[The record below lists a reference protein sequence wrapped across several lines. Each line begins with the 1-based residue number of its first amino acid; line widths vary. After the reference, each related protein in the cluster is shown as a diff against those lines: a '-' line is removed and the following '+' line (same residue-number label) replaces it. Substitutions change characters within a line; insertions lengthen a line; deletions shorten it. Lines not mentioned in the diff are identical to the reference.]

1 MTYPQ
6 INGVEN
12 NVQPRQTLHD
22 VGRQRR
28 SHSNTNRQSNNW
40 RKTGQVRRIQADK
53 QIVEQV
59 CLLTGLEPLWSN
71 LLASVLSHLKSR
83 IKHTLTEPSSNR
95 P

>member
-28 SHSNTNRQSNNW
+28 SHSNTNRHSNNG
-40 RKTGQVRRIQADK
+40 RQTGQVLRIQADK

-59 CLLTGLEPLWSN
+59 CLLARLEPL
-71 LLASVLSHLKSR
+71 
-83 IKHTLTEPSSNR
+83 
-95 P
+95 